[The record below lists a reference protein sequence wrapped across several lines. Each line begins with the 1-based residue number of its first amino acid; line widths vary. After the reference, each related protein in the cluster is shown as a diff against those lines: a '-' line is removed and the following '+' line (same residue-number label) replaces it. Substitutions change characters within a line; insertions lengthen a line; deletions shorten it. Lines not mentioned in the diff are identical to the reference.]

1 MPRMEVSVEHVS
13 ELIKLSSEM
22 INKTDQ
28 INQRLVNSIVV
39 MCMVFC
45 LTAVCVSYLYFTTDY
60 GYGSVTQNQTNTEN
74 SNQTNNKGVK

>member
-1 MPRMEVSVEHVS
+1 MEHVS

-28 INQRLVNSIVV
+28 INQRLVNSIIV

-60 GYGSVTQNQTNTEN
+60 SYPQVNQNQVGTDN
-74 SNQTNNKGVK
+74 STQTINKGVK